1 MDLRAQLTP
10 TRLDQTALLHGVAEL
25 SRQHPHLASV
35 AGRYGPPPM
44 WERPPG
50 FGTLLHII
58 LEQQV
63 SLASARA
70 AYDRLRAA
78 AVPLTPRRFLEFS
91 DAELKTIGFS
101 RQKAGYGRP
110 LARMLLDGSLDLA
123 SLESLPD
130 EDVRAALLRVPGV
143 GNWTAD
149 IYLLM
154 VLLRPAVWPHGDR
167 ALALSVQ
174 RVLELENCP
183 TYDELRE
190 MSAAWRP
197 WRAVAAR
204 LFWHDYLSRRKEKPG
219 ARPGSESSS

>member
-1 MDLRAQLTP
+1 MSAWLRVLT
-10 TRLDQTALLHGVAEL
+10 RDSLRHGVQEL
-25 SRQHPHLASV
+25 AARDADLAALHV
-35 AGRYGPPPM
+35 RLGAPPLWGR
-44 WERPPG
+44 RPG
-50 FGTLLHII
+50 FATLVHII

-101 RQKAGYGRP
+101 RQKAGYGRA

-154 VLLRPAVWPHGDR
+154 VLLRPDVWPHGDR